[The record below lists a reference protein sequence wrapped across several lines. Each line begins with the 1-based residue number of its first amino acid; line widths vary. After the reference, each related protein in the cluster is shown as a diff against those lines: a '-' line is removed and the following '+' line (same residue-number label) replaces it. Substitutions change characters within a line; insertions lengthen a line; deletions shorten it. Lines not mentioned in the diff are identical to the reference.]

1 MSLSKLVKKH
11 LDAAVAEAGEQGHPP
26 DIVARTALSFVIEI
40 YRQNRDIDDIKSELQ
55 YAIDNLDPDQE
66 YEFMR
71 P

>member
-1 MSLSKLVKKH
+1 MSVSTVVKKH

-26 DIVARTALSFVIEI
+26 EIVARTALSFVIEI
-40 YRQNRDIDDIKSELQ
+40 YRKHRDVDDIRTELQ